1 MQSGIMFNVVMQ
13 NVVMLSVVA
22 PFHGFKHVAKIL
34 SPTELI
40 LLEIQQGS
48 SEWICHLL
56 KVSYVAY
63 LGLP

>member
-1 MQSGIMFNVVMQ
+1 MSFMQSGIMFNVVMQ

-48 SEWICHLL
+48 SE
-56 KVSYVAY
+56 
-63 LGLP
+63 